1 MLLNA
6 LLILLPL
13 FIGYLIP
20 LHSRTLLSGINGALG
35 KMVYLI
41 LGLMGMSLA
50 GIDDLGG
57 SMAQILKISSVM
69 LASLT
74 LCNLALLWWLDRQ
87 RTLPLMEALQSA
99 PNKLHMMWESLQLG
113 LVVLAG
119 FAFGLIV
126 DLSSFP
132 IEKFSEWALM
142 LLLLLIG
149 IQMRNSGMRLRQ
161 ILLNRWGMTIAI
173 GVMLSSWLGALIA
186 ALVLSLPAT
195 HALAMASSFGWY
207 SLSGIL
213 VADKLG
219 PVMGSAAFLNDLGRE
234 LIAILIIPLLMR
246 RHPSAAIGY
255 GGATALDFTLPVIQ
269 RSGGVGVVPV
279 AIVSGFI
286 LSLLGPIL
294 ILGFL
299 AL

>member
-57 SMAQILKISSVM
+57 SMAQILKISGVM

-142 LLLLLIG
+142 LLLLFIG

>member
-57 SMAQILKISSVM
+57 SMAQILKISGVM

>member
-1 MLLNA
+1 MLFNA

-20 LHSRTLLSGINGALG
+20 LRSRSLLSSINGALG

-50 GIDDLGG
+50 GIDDLGS
-57 SMAQILKISSVM
+57 SMAQILTISGVM

-87 RTLPLMEALQSA
+87 RAQPLIESAQAA

-113 LVVLAG
+113 LVVLGG
-119 FAFGLIV
+119 FAFGLLV
-126 DLSSFP
+126 DLSALP
-132 IEKFSEWALM
+132 IEKLSEWALM

-149 IQMRNSGMRLRQ
+149 IQMRNSGMHLRQ
-161 ILLNRWGMTIAI
+161 ILLNRWGMTIA
-173 GVMLSSWLGALIA
+173 VSVLLSSWVGALLA
-186 ALVLSLPAT
+186 ALLLDLPPS

-269 RSGGVGVVPV
+269 RTGGVGVVPV

>member
-20 LHSRTLLSGINGALG
+20 LHSRPLLSGINGALG

-57 SMAQILKISSVM
+57 SMAQILKISGVM

-126 DLSSFP
+126 DLSAFP

-186 ALVLSLPAT
+186 ALMLSLPAT